1 MNVDKMLKKLPFTFD
16 WVNYK
21 GEDVVAQ
28 INIEASI
35 KAKKP
40 MFDISYCMTK
50 ALNQVIMFTAQYD
63 KNKFKPSSLGNLT
76 WK

>member
-1 MNVDKMLKKLPFTFD
+1 MDIDKMLFKLPFILD
-16 WVNYK
+16 WVNFK
-21 GEDVVAQ
+21 GENVVAQ

-50 ALNQVIMFTAQYD
+50 ALNQVINYTVQYD
-63 KNKFKPSSLGNLT
+63 KNKFKPSHLGSYK
-76 WK
+76 W

>member
-1 MNVDKMLKKLPFTFD
+1 MDIDKMIENLPFILD
-16 WVNYK
+16 WVQFK

-28 INIEASI
+28 INVEASL

-50 ALNQVIMFTAQYD
+50 ALNQVIDYTVQYD
-63 KNKFKPSSLGNLT
+63 KNKFKPSKLGNAK
-76 WK
+76 W